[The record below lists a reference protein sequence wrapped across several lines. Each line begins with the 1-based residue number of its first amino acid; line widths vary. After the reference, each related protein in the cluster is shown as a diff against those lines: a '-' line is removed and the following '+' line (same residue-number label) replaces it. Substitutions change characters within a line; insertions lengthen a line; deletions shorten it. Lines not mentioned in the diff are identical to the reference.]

1 MFKGD
6 NFTGMGIC
14 SGHMAKLD
22 FLLQAVTT
30 RFHAD
35 ELKKLLSQEDC
46 KRVIGSVAF
55 VLQDGVSAIATQLKS
70 VSKVATFFVG
80 IRNDIT
86 SVQAV
91 KALLG
96 LGVRVYAVDTG
107 TRSVIFHPKLF
118 LSDGKTTARLVIGSA
133 NLTFSGLHNNIEGGA
148 ILDLDLTNKNDQQFL
163 ETTVKTLEGLPGQFS
178 DHVFQIKDET
188 AADALFDDGR
198 LMDEDIVRAPVV
210 ASTLRKGNR
219 DSLRAMKL
227 VRHTPPYRKR
237 AKVKQ
242 KLAIDPAAPQA
253 AASAAVPMPAIPN
266 PDFVLI
272 WESKGLTERDLNIPS
287 GSNTHATGSM
297 LWKKGAAQDID
308 QRHFFRDEAFDGLDW
323 KPDPN
328 KPHLE
333 RVEANF
339 EIVVKGLNFGEHNLK
354 LTHNTDKTSAS
365 YEQKNSMT
373 GVHWGTALKLVAKRD
388 LLGRVMSLYRKNGN
402 PPRFLIEID

>member
-1 MFKGD
+1 
-6 NFTGMGIC
+6 
-14 SGHMAKLD
+14 MAKLD
-22 FLLQAVTT
+22 FLLQAVTA

-35 ELKKLLSQEDC
+35 ELKKLLSQDGC
-46 KRVIGSVAF
+46 KRVVGSVAF
-55 VLQDGVSAIATQLKS
+55 VLQDGVSAIAPQLKN

-118 LSDGKTTARLVIGSA
+118 LSEGKTTARLVIGSA
-133 NLTFSGLHNNIEGGA
+133 NMTFSGLHNNIEAGA
-148 ILDLDLTNKNDQQFL
+148 ILDLDLTNKDDKQFL
-163 ETTVKTLEGLPGQFS
+163 ETTVKTLEGLPAQFP
-178 DHVFQIKDET
+178 DHVFQIKDAA

-198 LMDEDIVRAPVV
+198 LMDEDVVRAPVV

-219 DSLRAMKL
+219 DSLKAMKL
-227 VRHTPPYRKR
+227 VRHAPPYRKR
-237 AKVKQ
+237 AKVK
-242 KLAIDPAAPQA
+242 KKVAIVPAAPQA
-253 AASAAVPMPAIPN
+253 AAGAAVPVPVPAIPN

-287 GSNTHATGSM
+287 GISTHATGSM
-297 LWKKGAAQDID
+297 LWKKGAAEDID

-328 KPHLE
+328 KPHLQ

-339 EIVVKGLNFGEHNLK
+339 EIVVKGLNFGEHKLK

-373 GVHWGTALKLVAKRD
+373 QVHWGTALKLVAKKD
-388 LLGRVMSLYRKNGN
+388 LLGRVMSLYRKDGN

>member
-1 MFKGD
+1 
-6 NFTGMGIC
+6 
-14 SGHMAKLD
+14 MAKLD
-22 FLLQAVTT
+22 FLLQAVTA

-35 ELKKLLSQEDC
+35 ELKILLSKEGC
-46 KRVIGSVAF
+46 KRVLGSVAF
-55 VLQDGVSAIATQLKS
+55 VLQDGVSAIAPQLKS

-118 LSDGKTTARLVIGSA
+118 LSEGKTTARLVIGSA
-133 NLTFSGLHNNIEGGA
+133 NMTFSGLHNNIEAGA
-148 ILDLDLTNKNDQQFL
+148 ILDLDLKNKDDKQFL
-163 ETTVKTLEGLPGQFS
+163 ETTIKTLESLPAQFP
-178 DHVFQIKDET
+178 DHVFQIKDAA

-198 LMDEDIVRAPVV
+198 LMDEDVVRAPVV

-219 DSLRAMKL
+219 DSLKAMKL
-227 VRHTPPYRKR
+227 VRHAPPHRKR
-237 AKVKQ
+237 AKMKKKAAV
-242 KLAIDPAAPQA
+242 APAAPQA
-253 AASAAVPMPAIPN
+253 AAAPAAVVPVPAIPN

-287 GSNTHATGSM
+287 GDGTHATGSM
-297 LWKKGAAQDID
+297 LWKKGAAEDID

-323 KPDPN
+323 KPDPQ

-333 RVEANF
+333 RVEALF
-339 EIVVKGLNFGEHNLK
+339 EIVVKCLNFGEHTLK
-354 LTHNTDKTSAS
+354 LTHNKDTKSAS
-365 YEQKNSMT
+365 YKQKNSMT
-373 GVHWGTALKLVAKRD
+373 QVHWGSVLKFVAKRD
-388 LLGRVMSLYRKNGN
+388 LLGRIMSLYRKEGK
-402 PPRFLIEID
+402 PPRFVIEID

>member
-1 MFKGD
+1 
-6 NFTGMGIC
+6 
-14 SGHMAKLD
+14 MAKLD
-22 FLLQAVTT
+22 FLLQAVTA

-35 ELKKLLSQEDC
+35 ELQKLLSQDDC

-55 VLQDGVSAIATQLKS
+55 VLEDGVSAIAPQLKG
-70 VSKVATFFVG
+70 VSKVATFFIG

-91 KALLG
+91 KGLLG

-118 LSDGKTTARLVIGSA
+118 LAEGKTTARLVIGSA
-133 NLTFSGLHNNIEGGA
+133 NMTFSGLHNNIEAGA
-148 ILDLDLTNKNDQQFL
+148 ILHLDLMNKDDKQFL
-163 ETTVKTLEGLPGQFS
+163 ETTVKTLEGLPAQFP
-178 DHVFQIKDET
+178 DHVFQIKDAA

-198 LMDEDIVRAPVV
+198 LMDEDVVRAPVV

-219 DSLRAMKL
+219 DSLKAMKL
-227 VRHTPPYRKR
+227 VRHAPPYRKR
-237 AKVKQ
+237 TKVKM
-242 KLAIDPAAPQA
+242 KVAIIPAAAQA
-253 AASAAVPMPAIPN
+253 AAVVPVPAIPN

-287 GSNTHATGSM
+287 GSGTHATGSM
-297 LWKKGAAQDID
+297 LWKKGAAENID
-308 QRHFFRDEAFDGLDW
+308 QRHFFRHEAFYGLDW

-339 EIVVKGLNFGEHNLK
+339 EIVVKGLNFGEHKLK
-354 LTHNTDKTSAS
+354 LTHNTDNTSAS

-373 GVHWGTALKLVAKRD
+373 QVHWGTALRLVAKKD
-388 LLGRVMSLYRKNGN
+388 LLGRVMSLYRKDGN
-402 PPRFLIEID
+402 TPRFLIEID

>member
-1 MFKGD
+1 
-6 NFTGMGIC
+6 
-14 SGHMAKLD
+14 MAKLD
-22 FLLQAVTT
+22 FLLQAVTA

-35 ELKKLLSQEDC
+35 ELKKLLSQDGC
-46 KRVIGSVAF
+46 KRVVGSVAF
-55 VLQDGVSAIATQLKS
+55 VLQDGVSAIAPQLKN

-118 LSDGKTTARLVIGSA
+118 LSEGKTTARLVIGSA
-133 NLTFSGLHNNIEGGA
+133 NMTFSGLHNNIEAGA
-148 ILDLDLTNKNDQQFL
+148 ILDLDLTNKDDKQFL
-163 ETTVKTLEGLPGQFS
+163 ETTVKTLEGLPAQFP
-178 DHVFQIKDET
+178 DHVFQIKNAA

-198 LMDEDIVRAPVV
+198 LMDEDVVRAPVV

-219 DSLRAMKL
+219 DSLKAMKL
-227 VRHTPPYRKR
+227 VRHAPPYRKR
-237 AKVKQ
+237 AKVK
-242 KLAIDPAAPQA
+242 KKVAIVPAAPQA
-253 AASAAVPMPAIPN
+253 AAGAAVPVPVPAIPN

-287 GSNTHATGSM
+287 GISTHATGSM
-297 LWKKGAAQDID
+297 LWKKGAAEDID

-328 KPHLE
+328 KPHLQ

-339 EIVVKGLNFGEHNLK
+339 EIVVKGLNFGEHKLK

-373 GVHWGTALKLVAKRD
+373 QVHWGTALKLVAKKD
-388 LLGRVMSLYRKNGN
+388 LLGRVMSLYRKDGN